1 MIKLWSWEKKPRTML
16 RYLKIGDIFCFRYD
30 DHTYRFGRIM
40 ARVIIHIVEVF
51 DYASDQPVI
60 SEEQVLSAG
69 HLLVTPL
76 DTYSLFDRKSEGE
89 WRIIGRQEDY
99 VPPEDAGDYWFSW
112 GDRSA
117 ARKSNVFDET
127 VFIGQEEWQALPPL
141 SPGGDY
147 DVRREIAEKL
157 GEPLN
162 MT

>member
-1 MIKLWSWEKKPRTML
+1 MIKIWGWEKKPRTML

-30 DHTYRFGRIM
+30 ENTYRFGRIM
-40 ARVIIHIVEVF
+40 ARVIFHIVEIF
-51 DYASDQPVI
+51 DFASDRPVI
-60 SEEQVLSAG
+60 TEEQVLHVG
-69 HLLVTPL
+69 RLLVTPL

-99 VPPEDAGDYWFSW
+99 VPPEDAGEYWFSW

-127 VFIGQEEWQALPPL
+127 VAIGEEEWRALPPL

-147 DVRREIAEKL
+147 DIRWDVAEKL

-162 MT
+162 TV

>member
-40 ARVIIHIVEVF
+40 ARAIVHIAEVF

-69 HLLVTPL
+69 RLLVTPL

-99 VPPEDAGDYWFSW
+99 TLPEDAAEFWFSW
-112 GDRSA
+112 GDYSA
-117 ARKSNVFDET
+117 GRKSNPLDQT
-127 VFIGQEEWQALPPL
+127 VSISKEEWTALPPL

-147 DVRREIAEKL
+147 DVKSKL
-157 GEPLN
+157 ADKLKKSE
-162 MT
+162 